1 MYIEKDALSPA
12 AKGGE
17 MVSHKKG
24 WLFFVLVPAV
34 MMLAAGMATARGL
47 YDKPPELERLIEELL
62 ENNEELQSMVEER
75 DALAAEIS
83 VAGALDDPRL
93 GIGVANLPTDTFSFN
108 QEPMTQKQL
117 FIAQKFPW
125 FGKLDLRTQKAAI
138 TVERQTALIEAKRLE
153 LVKSLATIFYDLG
166 FVDAS
171 LQVNA
176 ELTQMVSRMLEVA
189 EAGYASGKSPQ
200 QDVFQGQVELGKL
213 IDERVSLQKRKRTM
227 AARINELLNRPEFL
241 EVDVPADPGSLEIQ
255 LDPAITRHLALANN
269 PMLRVRQADIDRA
282 SINIDLA
289 RKNYYP
295 DMDVRVG
302 YGQRD
307 EDVAGRDLPDFMSA
321 SVVINL
327 PLWQKQKQDKQ
338 LLAEQNR
345 LKSATKSYENLQHAL
360 PHQVDALLN
369 EISALQE
376 SYKLF
381 SMGLIEQTA
390 NWSLSALS
398 AYEVGKVDFDTMINA
413 HLRALRF
420 ELQAE
425 RYQFQ
430 LNQKLTELETLAG
443 IAMKNM
449 PDEPGSS
456 DKTQP
461 IKAHTRA
468 RNDRQKDLQQQAGVN

>member
-1 MYIEKDALSPA
+1 MMEIRKQWLAIALTP
-12 AKGGE
+12 
-17 MVSHKKG
+17 MVILLATS
-24 WLFFVLVPAV
+24 LVESS
-34 MMLAAGMATARGL
+34 GL
-47 YDKPPELERLIEELL
+47 YDKPPELTQLIEELL
-62 ENNEELQSMVEER
+62 QNNEELQSLEEER
-75 DALAAEIS
+75 AALAAEIS

-138 TVERQTALIEAKRLE
+138 AVVRQTALIEAKRLE
-153 LVKSLATIFYDLG
+153 LIKSLATTFYDLG
-166 FVDAS
+166 FVTES
-171 LQVNA
+171 LQVNE
-176 ELTQMVSRMLEVA
+176 ELTQMVSRMLQVA
-189 EAGYASGKSPQ
+189 EAGYASGKSLQ
-200 QDVFQGQVELGKL
+200 QDVFQGQVELGRL
-213 IDERVSLQKRKRTM
+213 IDERLSLEKRKRTM

-241 EVDVPADPGSLEIQ
+241 EVDVPTNPGSLEIQ
-255 LDPAITRHLALANN
+255 LDPEITRQLALTHN

-295 DMDVRVG
+295 DMDFRVG

-307 EDVAGRDLPDFMSA
+307 EDMTGRDLPDFMSA
-321 SVVINL
+321 SVVINV

-345 LKSATKSYENLQHAL
+345 FKSATKSYENLQHAL

-369 EISALQE
+369 EISTLQE
-376 SYKLF
+376 NYKLF

-443 IAMKNM
+443 IAIKDM
-449 PDEPGSS
+449 PGPGAF

-461 IKAHTRA
+461 VKGSTRA
-468 RNDRQKDLQQQAGVN
+468 GNDRQQDLQQQAGVN

>member
-1 MYIEKDALSPA
+1 
-12 AKGGE
+12 
-17 MVSHKKG
+17 MVSYQKR
-24 WLFFVLVPAV
+24 WFCIVLVSAL
-34 MMLAAGMATARGL
+34 MLLAAGIAAARGL
-47 YDKPPELERLIEELL
+47 YEKPPELERMIEELL
-62 ENNEELQSMVEER
+62 ENNEELQSMEEER

-93 GIGVANLPTDTFSFN
+93 GIGVANVPTDTFSFN

-125 FGKLDLRTQKAAI
+125 LGKLDLRTQKAAI
-138 TVERQTALIEAKRLE
+138 AVERQKALIEAKRLE

-166 FVDAS
+166 FVDAN

-213 IDERVSLQKRKRTM
+213 IDERVGLQKRKRTM
-227 AARINELLNRPEFL
+227 AARINELLNRSEFQ
-241 EVDVPADPGSLEIQ
+241 EVNVPADPGSLEIQ
-255 LDPAITRHLALANN
+255 LDPEITRQLTLTHN

-295 DMDVRVG
+295 DMDFRVG

-307 EDVAGRDLPDFMSA
+307 EDMTGRDLPDFMSA

-345 LKSATKSYENLQHAL
+345 FKSATKSYESLQHAL
-360 PHQVDALLN
+360 AHQVDALLN

-376 SYKLF
+376 NYKLF

-443 IAMKNM
+443 IAMQ
-449 PDEPGSS
+449 DISVPGASGP
-456 DKTQP
+456 TLP
-461 IKAHTRA
+461 VKAFKA
-468 RNDRQKDLQQQAGVN
+468 AGNDRPQDIQQQAGVN

>member
-1 MYIEKDALSPA
+1 
-12 AKGGE
+12 
-17 MVSHKKG
+17 
-24 WLFFVLVPAV
+24 
-34 MMLAAGMATARGL
+34 
-47 YDKPPELERLIEELL
+47 
-62 ENNEELQSMVEER
+62 
-75 DALAAEIS
+75 
-83 VAGALDDPRL
+83 
-93 GIGVANLPTDTFSFN
+93 
-108 QEPMTQKQL
+108 
-117 FIAQKFPW
+117 
-125 FGKLDLRTQKAAI
+125 
-138 TVERQTALIEAKRLE
+138 
-153 LVKSLATIFYDLG
+153 
-166 FVDAS
+166 
-171 LQVNA
+171 
-176 ELTQMVSRMLEVA
+176 
-189 EAGYASGKSPQ
+189 
-200 QDVFQGQVELGKL
+200 
-213 IDERVSLQKRKRTM
+213 M
-227 AARINELLNRPEFL
+227 AARINELLNRSEFQ
-241 EVDVPADPGSLEIQ
+241 EVNVPADPGFLEIQ
-255 LDPAITRHLALANN
+255 TWTRRSRDSWALTHN

-295 DMDVRVG
+295 DMDFRVG

-307 EDVAGRDLPDFMSA
+307 EDMTGRDLPDFLSA

-376 SYKLF
+376 NYKLF

-443 IAMKNM
+443 IAMKDM
-449 PDEPGSS
+449 PEPGSS

-461 IKAHTRA
+461 IKAFTRA
-468 RNDRQKDLQQQAGVN
+468 GNDRQKDLPQQAGVN

>member
-1 MYIEKDALSPA
+1 
-12 AKGGE
+12 
-17 MVSHKKG
+17 MVSYQKR
-24 WLFFVLVPAV
+24 WFCIVLVSAL
-34 MMLAAGMATARGL
+34 MLLAAGIAAARGL
-47 YDKPPELERLIEELL
+47 YEKPPELERMIEELL
-62 ENNEELQSMVEER
+62 ENNEELQSMEEER

-93 GIGVANLPTDTFSFN
+93 GIGVANVPTDTFSFN

-138 TVERQTALIEAKRLE
+138 AVVRQTALIEAKRLE
-153 LVKSLATIFYDLG
+153 LIKSLATTFYDLG
-166 FVDAS
+166 FVTES
-171 LQVNA
+171 LQVNE
-176 ELTQMVSRMLEVA
+176 ELTQMVSRMLQVA
-189 EAGYASGKSPQ
+189 EAGYASGKSLQ
-200 QDVFQGQVELGKL
+200 QDVFQGQVELGRL
-213 IDERVSLQKRKRTM
+213 IDERLSLEKRKRTM

-241 EVDVPADPGSLEIQ
+241 EVDVPTNPGSLEIQ
-255 LDPAITRHLALANN
+255 LDPEITRQLALTHN

-295 DMDVRVG
+295 DMDFRVG

-307 EDVAGRDLPDFMSA
+307 EDMTGRDLPDFMSA
-321 SVVINL
+321 SVVINV

-345 LKSATKSYENLQHAL
+345 FKSATKSYENLQHAL

-369 EISALQE
+369 EISTLQE
-376 SYKLF
+376 NYKLF

-443 IAMKNM
+443 IAMQ
-449 PDEPGSS
+449 DISVPGASGP
-456 DKTQP
+456 TLP
-461 IKAHTRA
+461 VKAFKA
-468 RNDRQKDLQQQAGVN
+468 AGNDRPQDIQQQAGVN